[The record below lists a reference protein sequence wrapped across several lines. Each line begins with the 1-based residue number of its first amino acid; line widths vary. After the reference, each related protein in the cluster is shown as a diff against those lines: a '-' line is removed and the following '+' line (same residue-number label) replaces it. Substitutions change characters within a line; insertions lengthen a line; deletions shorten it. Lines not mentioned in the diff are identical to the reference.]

1 MTEPTEVDH
10 HRSYSQLNCYRRC
23 GEQFR
28 LERIE
33 HAPQRPGAAAVA
45 GTVVHTATEHID
57 LTLEEDPEANV
68 GHLAAAQRIA
78 QDELAAQLAYWAAH
92 GYSPDRYKVYGRQNV
107 DWYRTTG
114 IPQSVEAYFN
124 WRRDHPDFR
133 LVTLPGHGLAIE
145 VPFNIEL
152 ASGLTIHGHIDRVF
166 EVGEGQFDFIP
177 MDIKSGR
184 LPQTDEQLGLYGL
197 ALSTEPYNLTCRW
210 GFYLYNLK
218 AGEAKLSAP
227 LNLTHWTWA
236 KLSKVYEDLDRALQA
251 EIYIPHPGEECFHC
265 AVSDSCMFAQAV
277 V

>member
-45 GTVVHTATEHID
+45 GTVVHTATEWLD
-57 LTLEEDPEANV
+57 RQDALTVENHV
-68 GHLAAAQRIA
+68 AAQEIA
-78 QDELAAQLAYWAAH
+78 RDELAAQLAYWGAR
-92 GYSPDRYKVYGRQNV
+92 GYESDRYKVYGRQSV
-107 DWYRTTG
+107 EWYRTTG
-114 IPQSVEAYFN
+114 IPQSIEAYFN
-124 WRRDHPDFR
+124 WRRDNQDFKLLTFTGR
-133 LVTLPGHGLAIE
+133 GQAIE
-145 VPFNIEL
+145 VPFNIQL
-152 ASGLTIHGHIDRVF
+152 ASGLTIHGHVDRVF
-166 EVGEGQFDFIP
+166 QWEDQYFP

-197 ALSTEPYNLTCRW
+197 ALSTEPYNLSCRW
-210 GFYLYNLK
+210 GFYIYNLK

-227 LNLTHWTWA
+227 LNLSHWTWA

-265 AVSDSCMFAQAV
+265 SVSDSCIFAQAV